1 MTYYIHDVP
10 GRLRIRTPHVKNNED
25 TATKLE
31 NLLSQMAGVNN
42 IDINLMTGSCLVKY
56 DPSTASPTDIVTL
69 FTEEGYFDPSRAVTN
84 DEYINDAASKVMSF
98 LSAFI

>member
-25 TATKLE
+25 TAGRLE
-31 NLLSQMAGVNN
+31 GLLRQMAGVNN

-56 DPSTASPTDIVTL
+56 DPAMASGNDIVSL
-69 FTEEGYFDPSRAVTN
+69 FTEEGYFDPSRAMTN
-84 DEYINDAASKVMSF
+84 DQYFNDAASKVINF